1 MFHAWSAPANAGS
14 PHILGER
21 AAAAVAEARVAV
33 ADLIG
38 AAPSEITFTSGA
50 TESNNLAL
58 FGVARQAIK
67 RSDARR
73 RIVVSAV
80 EHKAV
85 LEPAITLGA
94 LGFEVAVAPV
104 DATGVIDC
112 EALATLVDENTLI
125 VSVMAANNETGV
137 LQPISDVAA
146 ICRARGALFHCDG
159 AQAVGKIPLDVLA
172 LDIDYLSISSHKMYG
187 PIGIGALYVSATAP
201 APAPLQV
208 GGGQQNGLRAGTEPM
223 PLIAGLGAA
232 SRLAKARLSDDAG
245 HGRDLAQRLCA
256 KLDAHQ
262 AGCRSVTNGALVLPG
277 TLSLAAPGIEADDLA
292 ALLRP
297 NVCLSTGSACTSGQ
311 TLPSHVLLAMG
322 MSHEHAAS
330 VFRVYLNRYTTVH
343 EADAAASFIADA
355 CFRIRQRTGRG
366 RQ

>member
-1 MFHAWSAPANAGS
+1 MFAAWSAPANAGS
-14 PHILGER
+14 PHVLGER
-21 AAAAVAEARVAV
+21 AAAAVAEARVGV

-58 FGVARQAIK
+58 FGVALQAIK

-85 LEPAITLGA
+85 LEPAMALGA
-94 LGFEVAVAPV
+94 LGFEVAIAPV
-104 DATGVIDC
+104 DPTGVTDC
-112 EALATLVDENTLI
+112 GALSTLVDDNTLI

-146 ICRARGALFHCDG
+146 ICRARGALVHCDG

-187 PIGIGALYVSATAP
+187 PIGVGALYVSATAP
-201 APAPLQV
+201 SPAPLQV
-208 GGGQQNGLRAGTEPM
+208 GGGQQNGLRAGTEPV

-232 SRLAKARLSDDAG
+232 SRLAKARLSDDAR

-262 AGCRSVTNGALVLPG
+262 AGWLSVTNGALALPG
-277 TLSLAAPGIEADDLA
+277 TLSLAVPGIEADDLV

-297 NVCLSTGSACTSGQ
+297 NVCLSTGSACSAGQ

-322 MSHEHAAS
+322 MDHEQAVS
-330 VFRVYLNRYTTVH
+330 VFRVYLNRYTTLQ
-343 EADAAASFIADA
+343 EADAAASFIAEA
-355 CFRIRQRTGRG
+355 CVRIRHRTGRT